1 MKKKIE
7 LNNHQ
12 YDSLPIPIDKEN
24 VETLLRHIWIEL
36 FLEKSNV
43 ASLDKVSFSKQ
54 EDNIIINFDTHTSDW
69 VSTYYK
75 RTQYKLEK
83 IGVVKEQKNKSLD

>member
-1 MKKKIE
+1 MTKKIE

-36 FLEKSNV
+36 FKESNV
-43 ASLDKVSFSKQ
+43 TSLDKVSFSKQ

-69 VSTYYK
+69 VSTYHK

>member
-36 FLEKSNV
+36 FKESNV
-43 ASLDKVSFSKQ
+43 TSLDKVSFSKQ
-54 EDNIIINFDTHTSDW
+54 EDNIIIT
-69 VSTYYK
+69 
-75 RTQYKLEK
+75 
-83 IGVVKEQKNKSLD
+83 